1 MKQDTDQDLIDKTL
15 QGHSHA
21 FGVLVE
27 RYQNFVFTIILRMVK
42 QREAA
47 EEIAQDSFVKAYEKL
62 ATFEGRSKF
71 SSWLYSIAY
80 RKALDYIKQ
89 QRRKVAHTDI
99 EQLSDVAMDGVENGL
114 QQLIAKEKKEL
125 IQQCIMQLSE
135 TNAALLT
142 FYYFEDL
149 SVREISEITE
159 LSEDNIKIRMFRG
172 RKELYSLLAPHIKIP
187 IYLMEKPYKK
197 DEQTFRELMQMGG
210 TEKPSKNF
218 ASKVMLAIQAEK
230 EPVKATPLVSLKGW
244 IVLVFIFVASSALLY
259 YFPIENALFSKNMT
273 QSFSNFNEMMSSLKM
288 SKGMWY
294 ACVFLSLF
302 LVQLPFLKRFLDKQR
317 S

>member
-114 QQLIAKEKKEL
+114 QQLIVKEKKEL

-172 RKELYSLLAPHIKIP
+172 RKELYSLLAPHIKNTDIP
-187 IYLMEKPYKK
+187 HGK
-197 DEQTFRELMQMGG
+197 
-210 TEKPSKNF
+210 
-218 ASKVMLAIQAEK
+218 AI
-230 EPVKATPLVSLKGW
+230 
-244 IVLVFIFVASSALLY
+244 
-259 YFPIENALFSKNMT
+259 
-273 QSFSNFNEMMSSLKM
+273 
-288 SKGMWY
+288 
-294 ACVFLSLF
+294 
-302 LVQLPFLKRFLDKQR
+302 
-317 S
+317 

>member
-1 MKQDTDQDLIDKTL
+1 M
-15 QGHSHA
+15 
-21 FGVLVE
+21 
-27 RYQNFVFTIILRMVK
+27 
-42 QREAA
+42 
-47 EEIAQDSFVKAYEKL
+47 
-62 ATFEGRSKF
+62 
-71 SSWLYSIAY
+71 
-80 RKALDYIKQ
+80 YI
-89 QRRKVAHTDI
+89 
-99 EQLSDVAMDGVENGL
+99 
-114 QQLIAKEKKEL
+114 
-125 IQQCIMQLSE
+125 
-135 TNAALLT
+135 
-142 FYYFEDL
+142 
-149 SVREISEITE
+149 
-159 LSEDNIKIRMFRG
+159 
-172 RKELYSLLAPHIKIP
+172 
-187 IYLMEKPYKK
+187 MEKPYKK

-294 ACVFLSLF
+294 ACLFLSLF